1 MKQNRQAAII
11 VVLAA
16 LALLAVVAWWR
27 STHVRVQ
34 KTLDLPPIGEAAYN
48 PLYALRKTLE
58 HAGAEVESRQRLSL
72 PAMALKAGDT
82 VLMLS
87 DAGALSAQ
95 DTDAVLRW
103 VAEGGHLILQ
113 VSSYSRPS
121 ARSERSSS
129 LLGELGIGIAKSF
142 GDCVN
147 LQYRGTKTTLFC
159 GAPRI
164 VIGKDEPTAARLR
177 DGDGQDVMVRLA
189 HGRGTV
195 DVLAGLD
202 FLTRGQLENKAN
214 AALARQLLQPG
225 HGMGT
230 VHLIYRAQ
238 MPALWQMLLEKAW
251 PVWVPLVIALFVW
264 LWARMQR
271 FGPLLP
277 SPSLARRSLIEH
289 VQAAGEHV
297 LRYGRGHL
305 LYDAVKQAFDARLRR
320 RDPLAAALTGAAQY
334 DAIAA
339 RTTASAAEV
348 EEALR
353 PPKPHDAADLRLRI
367 SRLIRLRNRL

>member
-1 MKQNRQAAII
+1 MKQSRQVTII

-16 LALLAVVAWWR
+16 LALFAIVAWWR

-58 HAGAEVESRQRLSL
+58 HAGAKVESRQRLSL
-72 PAMALKAGDT
+72 PTMALKPGDT

-87 DAGALSAQ
+87 DAGTLSAQ

-113 VSSYSRPS
+113 VSSYSRAS
-121 ARSERSSS
+121 TRSKRSST
-129 LLGELGIGIAKSF
+129 LLGELGVGIAKPF

-147 LQYRGTKTTLFC
+147 LQHRGIKTTLFC

-164 VIGKDEPTAARLR
+164 AIGKDEPTAARLR
-177 DGDGQDVMVRLA
+177 DDDGQDVMVRLA

-195 DVLAGLD
+195 DILSNLTFLARD
-202 FLTRGQLENKAN
+202 QLENKTN

-225 HGMGT
+225 HGLGT
-230 VHLIYRAQ
+230 VHLIYLAQ
-238 MPALWQMLLEKAW
+238 MPALWQLLLEKAW
-251 PVWVPLVIALFVW
+251 PVWVPLLLALFAW

-289 VQAAGEHV
+289 VHAAGEHV
-297 LRYGRGHL
+297 LRYDRRTSAVRRGEAGFRCAPAPSRSLGRGVDRHGAVSTRSPIPHHL
-305 LYDAVKQAFDARLRR
+305 PPPNEEPPCARR
-320 RDPLAAALTGAAQY
+320 P
-334 DAIAA
+334 
-339 RTTASAAEV
+339 RTTSP
-348 EEALR
+348 LCG
-353 PPKPHDAADLRLRI
+353 
-367 SRLIRLRNRL
+367 

>member
-1 MKQNRQAAII
+1 MKQNRQVAII
-11 VVLAA
+11 VLLGA

-58 HAGAEVESRQRLSL
+58 HAGAKVESRQRLSL
-72 PAMALKAGDT
+72 PTMALKPGDT

-87 DAGALSAQ
+87 DAGTLSAQ

-113 VSSYSRPS
+113 VSSYSRAS
-121 ARSERSSS
+121 TRSERSST
-129 LLGELGIGIAKSF
+129 LLGELGVGIAKPF
-142 GDCVN
+142 GDCVH
-147 LQYRGTKTTLFC
+147 LQHRGTKTTLFC

-164 VIGKDEPTAARLR
+164 AIGKDEPTAARLR

-195 DVLAGLD
+195 DVLSNLT
-202 FLTRGQLENKAN
+202 FLTRSQLENKAN

-251 PVWVPLVIALFVW
+251 PVWVPLVIALFAW